1 MGSRD
6 DYRQWIAERF
16 VEGGPDGLRGYA
28 ASFGDSLA
36 LLHGG
41 HAKRIRDL
49 TEDDPLLDRW
59 LLDFR
64 SELDAAVDALDRGDF
79 GHFLALVN
87 EGENGRS

>member
-16 VEGGPDGLRGYA
+16 VDGGPDGLRGYA
-28 ASFGDSLA
+28 ASFGDKLA
-36 LLHGG
+36 PLHGG
-41 HAKRIRDL
+41 DAKRIRDL
-49 TEDDPLLDRW
+49 TEDDLLLDPW

-79 GHFLALVN
+79 AHLLTLVS
-87 EGENGRS
+87 EGDDDGP